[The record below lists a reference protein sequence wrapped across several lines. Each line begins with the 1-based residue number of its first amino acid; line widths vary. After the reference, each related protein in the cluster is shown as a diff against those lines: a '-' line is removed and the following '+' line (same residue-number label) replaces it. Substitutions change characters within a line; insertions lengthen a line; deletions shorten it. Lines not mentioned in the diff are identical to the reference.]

1 MSEARSAL
9 TRFSPHLHMPRL
21 WAIMI
26 TYYTTMLWHLCSM
39 IQTRAFIDQSILSS
53 CDTAVTPN
61 VALMWFSEKV
71 QINISQPDFKKKK
84 KTPRR
89 LFEKQVCMLPPV
101 HDTFYSCA
109 RDKFHKEAMCMIRS
123 IIFSLTQL
131 YLLDS
136 AIIRKNICQCGL
148 TLFQMHKLI
157 MYRTKFL

>member
-1 MSEARSAL
+1 MGDYDNLLNHYAL
-9 TRFSPHLHMPRL
+9 TFMFNDTDKGFYWSVNIEFVWYRSHTKRGIDVIQRKGSNKHITTRL
-21 WAIMI
+21 
-26 TYYTTMLWHLCSM
+26 L
-39 IQTRAFIDQSILSS
+39 
-53 CDTAVTPN
+53 
-61 VALMWFSEKV
+61 
-71 QINISQPDFKKKK
+71 KKKK
-84 KTPRR
+84 KNTPRR